1 MKQNIIEKIEIPAEV
16 EVSIENNEIIIKLG
30 DKENKRKFSYYGIEI
45 KKENNNIIIEAKQ
58 ASKKEMKVANTIKA
72 HINNMLLGLQQSF
85 EYKLEITFVH
95 FPMNVEHDKEN
106 NQIVIKNFLGE
117 KKPRTAKIL
126 PGVEIIIDKNII
138 TLTSHNKEL
147 AGQTA
152 GNFEKATHIRN
163 KDRRKFQDGIY
174 LTEKPGRKI

>member
-1 MKQNIIEKIEIPAEV
+1 MKQNIIEKIEIPEGLEV
-16 EVSIENNEIIIKLG
+16 DINNNEVVAKAG
-30 DKENKRKFSYYGIEI
+30 DKENRRKFSYYGIELR
-45 KKENNNIIIEAKQ
+45 KENNNIIIEAKQ

-72 HINNMLLGLQQSF
+72 HINNMLLGVKEPF

-95 FPMNVEHDKEN
+95 FPMNVEYDKEN

-117 KKPRTAKIL
+117 KKPRTAKVL
-126 PGVEIIIDKNII
+126 PDVDVNINKNII
-138 TLTSHNKEL
+138 TLTSFNKEL

>member
-1 MKQNIIEKIEIPAEV
+1 MKTN
-16 EVSIENNEIIIKLG
+16 
-30 DKENKRKFSYYGIEI
+30 
-45 KKENNNIIIEAKQ
+45 
-58 ASKKEMKVANTIKA
+58 SKHVTNL
-72 HINNMLLGLQQSF
+72 LLGLQKKF
-85 EYKLEITFVH
+85 VYKLESCFVH
-95 FPMNVEHDKEN
+95 FPMTVEYDKKN

-117 KKPRTAKIL
+117 KKQRIAKVL
-126 PGVEIIIDKNII
+126 PGVEIDIDKNII